1 MIQKLSNWD
10 KEKFFRDYTQEETRQ
25 IIAGILFEYFNFR
38 NIVPGD
44 SQMVYITNF
53 LIEQVRSASAGLYKP
68 CLLRW
73 SFDRFTDSR
82 NNNISA
88 AILHEMIK
96 DGFRSQEY
104 TEILNRWQEEQT
116 NQLPQESVTAKNL
129 EAMAQAWV
137 KCYESVKADNVNLN
151 DWFWVL
157 GYRYLAR
164 VLKFVP
170 DEKTQA
176 SAQAEAIKLAY
187 ADKKREGEEFIL
199 AGRSDQARQSV
210 RELEDEAFAN
220 GDKVANY
227 RRKLIAV
234 EYLKNNLHS
243 ISQQ

>member
-1 MIQKLSNWD
+1 M
-10 KEKFFRDYTQEETRQ
+10 
-25 IIAGILFEYFNFR
+25 
-38 NIVPGD
+38 
-44 SQMVYITNF
+44 
-53 LIEQVRSASAGLYKP
+53 
-68 CLLRW
+68 
-73 SFDRFTDSR
+73 
-82 NNNISA
+82 
-88 AILHEMIK
+88 
-96 DGFRSQEY
+96 
-104 TEILNRWQEEQT
+104 
-116 NQLPQESVTAKNL
+116 PQESVTAKNL